1 MFSEMKT
8 AALLAKGVAQDA
20 TAITAH
26 QALEMATINGAK
38 AMGLDEKTGSLEK
51 GKSADIIAV
60 DFDMIETLPVYDP
73 ISHLVYSCSRDQ
85 VSDVWVAGKHL
96 MNNRV
101 LTTLDLEQ
109 IKSDV
114 INWQDKIA
122 SS

>member
-1 MFSEMKT
+1 MFSEMQT

-20 TAITAH
+20 TAVTAH

-38 AMGLDEKTGSLEK
+38 ALGLDEKTGSLEK

-60 DFDMIETLPVYDP
+60 DFDMIETVPVYDP

-85 VSDVWVAGKHL
+85 ITDVWVAGKRL

-101 LTTLDLEQ
+101 LTTMDIDQ
-109 IKSDV
+109 IKSDALD
-114 INWQDKIA
+114 WQDKIA
-122 SS
+122 SN